1 MTRKFLGLAVLV
13 AGLLLAVMP
22 ARAATIT
29 VGAGCTFK
37 QAWDSA
43 FDDATPSESTCTA
56 GSGNDTIELQADVA
70 LGETIWEG
78 SAGNGTLT
86 VNGNGYAIRGDG
98 TYRFF
103 ALWGA
108 PTITFNN
115 ISFTGAVGDDRESG
129 GAFNPY
135 SGAGT
140 YTFNDCA
147 FHNNEVLK
155 IVQGTGGNGGAISAG
170 SATTITINRCAF
182 YNNRAVVGGAIFT
195 SGALTVSNSSFYNNQ
210 STVEGGAVRI
220 AHTGNK
226 AGYFRHVTMTNNRAG
241 TGHSALQFSASA
253 TNSHLVNSILWGNS
267 PRDCRVDTEQVVAFP
282 RLTTNSGSFTGASNC
297 DFEQRNQG
305 IKEDPQLAGPFG
317 GYYIPRAGS
326 PAINRVTC
334 LAANQGGNVDQR
346 GQPRPLGS
354 QCDAGAIEHVG
365 YIAPPPASEDR
376 GASGG
381 SSSGAASGRARV
393 GARVSTCL
401 TLEGIAV
408 YNAGPATQ
416 CQRVNAMQIANPS
429 IREGEF
435 VDAVDVWSWVLP
447 NTRVCFEAAGGGF
460 KFIDTASMP
469 RTVSDLEA
477 CSMGGLTCATING
490 IGQLALLPGEA
501 DASCAPLP
509 AQATAAPTAIPR
521 PTATAIWSRDLVG
534 CMVKAEYALNMR
546 DAPAGAIIGGVAYG
560 ARLTALA
567 RTVGWFKVDNMGREG
582 WIAAMYV
589 SPEGACD

>member
-1 MTRKFLGLAVLV
+1 M
-13 AGLLLAVMP
+13 
-22 ARAATIT
+22 
-29 VGAGCTFK
+29 
-37 QAWDSA
+37 
-43 FDDATPSESTCTA
+43 
-56 GSGNDTIELQADVA
+56 A

-78 SAGNGTLT
+78 SAGSGTLT
-86 VNGNGYAIRGDG
+86 VNGNGHAIRGDG

-115 ISFTGAVGDDRESG
+115 ITFTGAVGDDRESG

-195 SGALTVSNSSFYNNQ
+195 SGVITISNSSFYNNR

-220 AHTGNK
+220 AHTGNRVSN
-226 AGYFRHVTMTNNRAG
+226 FRHVTMTNNRAG
-241 TGHSALQFSASA
+241 TGHSALQFTGSA

-267 PRDCRVDTEQVVAFP
+267 PRDCQVDTTQIVDFP

-334 LAANQGGNVDQR
+334 LASTIAGYNEDQR
-346 GQPRPLGS
+346 GQPRPRAGES
-354 QCDAGAIEHVG
+354 NSECDAGAIEHPG
-365 YIAPPPASEDR
+365 YVPPPPPPSSDDGGGSGDGGSGGDDDEDDEASAYKAPPP
-376 GASGG
+376 
-381 SSSGAASGRARV
+381 
-393 GARVSTCL
+393 STCL
-401 TLEGIAV
+401 TLDGIAA
-408 YNAGPATQ
+408 YNLSESTQ
-416 CQRVNAMQIANPS
+416 CQRVDAVGIANPA
-429 IREGEF
+429 IQEGDF
-435 VDAVDVWSWVLP
+435 VDAVDVWSWVMP
-447 NTRVCFEAAGGGF
+447 DTRVCFEASGSAF
-460 KFIDTASMP
+460 KFIDTATMP
-469 RTVSDLEA
+469 RTVQDLAA
-477 CSMGGLTCATING
+477 CSWNGMTCGAIDG
-490 IGQLALLPGEA
+490 IGMLVLLPGEA
-501 DASCAPLP
+501 PSAC
-509 AQATAAPTAIPR
+509 AAPVAPATPIPAR
-521 PTATAIWSRDLVG
+521 SLSG
-534 CMVKAEYALNMR
+534 CMVRTNYALNMR
-546 DAPAGAIIGGVAYG
+546 DAPAGAKIGGVPYDVT
-560 ARLTALA
+560 LTALA
-567 RTVGWFKVDNMGREG
+567 RTVGWIKVDYHGAQG

-589 SPEGACD
+589 EPIGTCG